1 MKKKLFLFLILFS
14 VYAFHQVY
22 AQASSEEAKQKYR
35 ISIDQKEL
43 FRDFDFDTLLI
54 EINPPSV
61 EFKGY
66 ALKVAVQTQFFNI
79 DNIITGDFYNDC
91 RWEFFNARPIVS
103 DFSAENYL
111 QVWQIIGL
119 AEIIPDSTS
128 PKCFS
133 SGNKTSLAKICI
145 SRNQFAQPTDSII
158 PLFFLW
164 EDCSDNTISG
174 MSGNNLF
181 VSDKV
186 FQYYKNQPQF
196 QLNKF
201 PTTQGIPANCTKASA
216 LNAPVK
222 GIEFFNGGFLL
233 KDRNIDDSLILNK

>member
-1 MKKKLFLFLILFS
+1 MKKIIFIFFILFS
-14 VYAFHQVY
+14 VHTFQFVN
-22 AQASSEEAKQKYR
+22 AQDSLHVKKQKYR
-35 ISIDQKEL
+35 VSIDQKEL

-54 EINPPSV
+54 EINAPAV
-61 EFKGY
+61 ELKGY
-66 ALKVAVQTQFFNI
+66 ALKIAVQTQFFNI
-79 DNIITGDFYNDC
+79 DNVIAGDFYNDC
-91 RWEFFNARPIVS
+91 RWEFFNARQTVS
-103 DFSAENYL
+103 DFSAENFL

-119 AEIIPDSTS
+119 AEVIPDSIS

-133 SGNKTSLAKICI
+133 SVDKTSLAKICI
-145 SRNQFAQPTDSII
+145 SRNQFMQPADSII

-174 MSGNNLF
+174 MSGNDLF

-196 QLNKF
+196 QINKF

-222 GIEFFNGGFLL
+222 GIEFFHGGVLL